1 MVEVAR
7 ALAGS
12 GFKLVPDVI
21 AGGGGGSDGASGSIV
36 NVLLAT
42 LIRDGLKKSSASD
55 K

>member
-21 AGGGGGSDGASGSIV
+21 AGGSGTDNGGSIV

-42 LIRDGLKKSSASD
+42 LIRDGLKKSSSAD